1 MSVLILPI
9 CCGCFIAGLWQLTG
23 DKHHKGRQFESVF
36 HDLLENSMR
45 LFMMSMIIQ
54 KLIPA
59 RFLLITAHVVITVCI
74 IWSRDMNVIAGLPD
88 KYSPD
93 DYSRKDFEFTIA
105 LCLSFACF
113 FVEYVGFLCG
123 ISMFIPACAFFCK
136 ILKQNNVGNQAN
148 INSLFSAKVQST
160 SKPQC
165 RLYDLLHAR
174 PNGPFINCSLCI
186 HVDIGCLHLRRVVVQ
201 RLLVH
206 MGVLLCPAG
215 RGRIG
220 SRFEN
225 TAATFRFLDHAL
237 L

>member
-1 MSVLILPI
+1 
-9 CCGCFIAGLWQLTG
+9 
-23 DKHHKGRQFESVF
+23 
-36 HDLLENSMR
+36 MR

-59 RFLLITAHVVITVCI
+59 RFLLMTAHVVITVCI

-93 DYSRKDFEFTIA
+93 DYSRKDF
-105 LCLSFACF
+105 
-113 FVEYVGFLCG
+113 
-123 ISMFIPACAFFCK
+123 
-136 ILKQNNVGNQAN
+136 
-148 INSLFSAKVQST
+148 
-160 SKPQC
+160 
-165 RLYDLLHAR
+165 D
-174 PNGPFINCSLCI
+174 INCSLCI
-186 HVDIGCLHLRRVVVQ
+186 HVDFGCLHLRRVVVQ

-215 RGRIG
+215 RGRTG

>member
-1 MSVLILPI
+1 
-9 CCGCFIAGLWQLTG
+9 
-23 DKHHKGRQFESVF
+23 
-36 HDLLENSMR
+36 MR
-45 LFMMSMIIQ
+45 LLMMSMIIQ

-59 RFLLITAHVVITVCI
+59 RFLLMTAHVVITVCI

-123 ISMFIPACAFFCK
+123 ISMFIPACAFFC
-136 ILKQNNVGNQAN
+136 N
-148 INSLFSAKVQST
+148 I
-160 SKPQC
+160 
-165 RLYDLLHAR
+165 D
-174 PNGPFINCSLCI
+174 CSLCI
-186 HVDIGCLHLRRVVVQ
+186 HVDFGCLHLRRVVVQ

-206 MGVLLCPAG
+206 IGVLLCSAS

-220 SRFEN
+220 SCFEN
-225 TAATFRFLDHAL
+225 TAAAFCFLDDTL
-237 L
+237 LQLVMQILQCVQVKKGLQSLACNKPYMYRGLNLAAKGRCSPPMLVCFKIVQLHGRCFYIKQDEKHEQK

>member
-1 MSVLILPI
+1 
-9 CCGCFIAGLWQLTG
+9 
-23 DKHHKGRQFESVF
+23 
-36 HDLLENSMR
+36 
-45 LFMMSMIIQ
+45 MSMIIQ

-59 RFLLITAHVVITVCI
+59 RFLLMTAHVVITVCI

-93 DYSRKDFEFTIA
+93 DYSRNDFDT
-105 LCLSFACF
+105 
-113 FVEYVGFLCG
+113 
-123 ISMFIPACAFFCK
+123 MK
-136 ILKQNNVGNQAN
+136 N
-148 INSLFSAKVQST
+148 
-160 SKPQC
+160 
-165 RLYDLLHAR
+165 D
-174 PNGPFINCSLCI
+174 INCSLCI
-186 HVDIGCLHLRRVVVQ
+186 HVDFGCLHLRRMVVQ

-215 RGRIG
+215 RGRIA